1 MQPAHPP
8 KTDARE
14 AINSRIF
21 WNAAVIF
28 LIFSGVVLVASR
40 TIADPDL
47 WGHLRFGL
55 DTIQNKGVIQVD
67 PYSYMTTGQRWI
79 NHEWLAEVTFALAWL
94 LYGPTGLV
102 ILKTALWTI
111 TYAILFW
118 YLAKYPL
125 VPLRAG
131 ILLFLSMTLTLP
143 FIYTVRPHSYT
154 ALLYTLIL
162 LIIIQAENGRYRW
175 LWACPLIFIL
185 WPNLHGAFPA
195 GLGVLAV
202 WAFVHLLTHRRRR
215 VWLQVIPPLLLSGV
229 ATLINPYGVD
239 LLAFIF
245 SNLDDPRLEITEWR
259 PLRVHSLMG
268 INYLFWMILVILGIV
283 FTRKPRRP
291 ALLILLTITAYL
303 PFMATRFCMFF
314 ILTALAIAGEHI
326 GDAWDRIMPAPKAP
340 KKRPLWISFT
350 IIFTALALLVWGL
363 PNFASIP
370 VKDPSVYPQASV
382 SLLNQSGVSGN
393 LAVHFEWGDYA
404 IWHLTPS
411 VKVSIDTRREMAYS
425 DNNYKVNVRYM
436 LGIGEWASLLEDYST
451 DMALVKSASANDNL
465 MKQQKDWV
473 RIHHDEVS
481 VLYARDGSHQ
491 ADVLL
496 KSAQDFEHVAQD
508 GVFP

>member
-1 MQPAHPP
+1 MQPALPP
-8 KTDARE
+8 ESDARKTDNTR
-14 AINSRIF
+14 IN
-21 WNAAVIF
+21 WNVAVIF
-28 LIFSGVVLVASR
+28 LIFCGFVVVVSR
-40 TIADPDL
+40 TVADPDL

-55 DTIQNKGVIQVD
+55 DTLENRAVIQVD

-79 NHEWLAEVTFALAWL
+79 NHEWLAEVTFAIAWL
-94 LYGPTGLV
+94 LFGPTGLV

-118 YLAKYPL
+118 WLAKYPL

-143 FIYTVRPHSYT
+143 FIYTVRPHSYS
-154 ALLYTLIL
+154 ALLYTLL
-162 LIIIQAENGRYRW
+162 LLVIIQAENGRNRW
-175 LWACPLIFIL
+175 LWACPLIFAL

-229 ATLINPYGVD
+229 ATLINPYGVN
-239 LLAFIF
+239 LLVFIF

-259 PLRVHSLMG
+259 PLGVHSLMG
-268 INYLFWMILVILGIV
+268 ISYLFWLILAILGIV
-283 FTRKPRRP
+283 FSRKPRRP

-303 PFMATRFCMFF
+303 PFIASRFGMFF
-314 ILTALAIAGEHI
+314 ILTALVIAGEHI

-340 KKRPLWISFT
+340 KKRPLWISVT
-350 IIFTALALLVWGL
+350 IIFTALALLIWRL

-370 VKDPSVYPQASV
+370 VKDPSAYPQTSV
-382 SLLNQSGVSGN
+382 SLLHHSCDSGN
-393 LAVHFEWGDYA
+393 LAVHFEWGDYP
-404 IWHLTPS
+404 ICHLIPS
-411 VKVSIDTRREMAYS
+411 VKVSLDTRREMAYS
-425 DNNYKVNVRYM
+425 DDLYKVNVRYI
-436 LGIGEWASLLEDYST
+436 LGISEWATLLEDYST

-465 MKQQKDWV
+465 MKQRQDWV
-473 RIHHDEVS
+473 RIHHDDVS

-496 KSAQDFEHVAQD
+496 KSAQDFEHAEQD
-508 GVFP
+508 DFFP

>member
-8 KTDARE
+8 ESDARE
-14 AINSRIF
+14 ADNSLIF
-21 WNAAVIF
+21 WNVAVIF
-28 LIFSGVVLVASR
+28 LIFCGFVVVASR
-40 TIADPDL
+40 TVADPDL

-55 DTIQNKGVIQVD
+55 DTTQNKGIIQVD

-79 NHEWLAEVTFALAWL
+79 NHEWLAEVTFAIAWL
-94 LYGPTGLV
+94 FYGPTGLV
-102 ILKTALWTI
+102 ILKTAIWAI

-118 YLAKYPL
+118 CLAKYPL

-131 ILLFLSMTLTLP
+131 ILLFLSMTVTLP
-143 FIYTVRPHSYT
+143 FIYTVRPQSYS
-154 ALLYTLIL
+154 ALLYTLLL

-175 LWACPLIFIL
+175 LWACLLIFAL

-202 WAFVHLLTHRRRR
+202 WAFVHLLTHRRRG

-268 INYLFWMILVILGIV
+268 ISYLFWLILAILGIV
-283 FTRKPRRP
+283 FSRKQRRP
-291 ALLILLTITAYL
+291 ALLILLAITAYL
-303 PFMATRFCMFF
+303 PFIASRFGMFF
-314 ILTALAIAGEHI
+314 ILTALVIAGEHI
-326 GDAWDRIMPAPKAP
+326 GDTWDRIMPAPKAP
-340 KKRPLWISFT
+340 KKRPLWISVT
-350 IIFTALALLVWGL
+350 IIFTALALLIWRL

-370 VKDPSVYPQASV
+370 VKDPRAYPQTSV
-382 SLLNQSGVSGN
+382 SLLQQSGVSGN

-411 VKVSIDTRREMAYS
+411 VKVSLDTRREMAYS
-425 DNNYKVNVRYM
+425 DDLYKVNVRYI

-465 MKQQKDWV
+465 MKQRQDWV
-473 RIHHDEVS
+473 RIHQDEVS
-481 VLYARDGSHQ
+481 ALYALDGSHQ

-496 KSAQDFEHVAQD
+496 KAAQDIELVEHNSF
-508 GVFP
+508 FP